1 MTPPKT
7 TTKKTKTIDDLPEL
21 QPNPFMHEILDL
33 ASKQRNTTLKA
44 EVLKKYRCD
53 PLVTILIW
61 NFDDTC
67 KSVLPEGEVPYS
79 KPDEQTPF
87 DDTLS
92 STMNKAANDN
102 YMPDEA
108 VRNKHTSIRKEFQ
121 NFYNYL
127 QGGNPGLSGL
137 RRETMFIQMLEGLH
151 PKEAEI
157 MVLVK
162 DHQLQKRYKLTLSN
176 VQTAFPDITWGGR
189 S

>member
-1 MTPPKT
+1 MTPQKT

-21 QPNPFMHEILDL
+21 QPNPFMHEILEL
-33 ASKQRNTTLKA
+33 ASKQRSTALKA

-61 NFDDTC
+61 NFDDT
-67 KSVLPEGEVPYS
+67 
-79 KPDEQTPF
+79 
-87 DDTLS
+87 LS
-92 STMNKAANDN
+92 STMNKAANSD

-108 VRNKHTSIRKEFQ
+108 VRNRHTSIRKEFQ

-151 PKEAEI
+151 PKEAQL

-162 DHQLQKRYKLTLSN
+162 DHRLQEQYKITLSTI
-176 VQTAFPDITWGGR
+176 QTAYPDVTWGGR

>member
-1 MTPPKT
+1 MPPPKT

-21 QPNPFMHEILDL
+21 QPNPFMHEILEL

-162 DHQLQKRYKLTLSN
+162 DHQLQKRYKLTLST

>member
-1 MTPPKT
+1 M
-7 TTKKTKTIDDLPEL
+7 TTKKTTKTKPVPKLE
-21 QPNPFMHEILDL
+21 PNPFMHEILEL
-33 ASKQRNTTLKA
+33 ASRQRSSKAKA
-44 EVLKKYRCD
+44 EVLAEYRCD
-53 PLVTILIW
+53 ALVTILIW

-67 KSVLPEGEVPYS
+67 KSLLPEGAVPYS
-79 KPDEQTPF
+79 RVEDQTPF

-92 STMNKAANDN
+92 STMGKAANSN
-102 YMPDEA
+102 YVPDEA

-127 QGGNPGLSGL
+127 QGGNPGMNGL

-162 DHQLQKRYKLTLSN
+162 DHLLQNKYKIVLRN
-176 VQTAFPDITWGGR
+176 VQEAYPDVSWGGR
-189 S
+189 GGS